1 MLFPGYSLQGKMMY
15 SRKKICFVSPENA
28 ALLFPEFAH
37 LSRYGGSQVQQHLI
51 SNMLYRKFDTHF
63 VVENIGQGERDLCRD
78 GIKIHT
84 AYKRNRGIRFLRFFH
99 PRWTGLWHAMH
110 RANADY
116 YYQRAAGSLT
126 GIVAMFC
133 KINKKKFVY
142 AMANDNELLKIWDIS
157 QYALERKL
165 FEYGLKKADCVL
177 VQNTFQQEELGR
189 QYNLKGKLIR
199 NVYHGTISDEIKKE
213 KNYVIVVSNIQPKKQ
228 YEIMLNV
235 AEKLKEIHFQMIG
248 KGEGLYFK
256 KIFSKCNKLSNV
268 KLYTDI
274 KRDELLDKYQ
284 NAYLLLHTAKA
295 EGFPNVFLEA
305 WARGIPVV
313 SLKIDPD
320 GVIGKHRLGFV
331 IQNISELI
339 AAVTSLINN
348 RKMRQSMGVNCVKY
362 VKDYHAPE
370 IIKESYKDVFQRI
383 DF

>member
-1 MLFPGYSLQGKMMY
+1 
-15 SRKKICFVSPENA
+15 
-28 ALLFPEFAH
+28 
-37 LSRYGGSQVQQHLI
+37 
-51 SNMLYRKFDTHF
+51 
-63 VVENIGQGERDLCRD
+63 
-78 GIKIHT
+78 
-84 AYKRNRGIRFLRFFH
+84 
-99 PRWTGLWHAMH
+99 
-110 RANADY
+110 
-116 YYQRAAGSLT
+116 
-126 GIVAMFC
+126 
-133 KINKKKFVY
+133 
-142 AMANDNELLKIWDIS
+142 MANDNELLKIWDIS
-157 QYALERKL
+157 QYALGRKL

-199 NVYHGTISDEIKKE
+199 NVYDGTISDEIKKE

-248 KGEGLYFK
+248 RGEGLYFN

-320 GVIGKHRLGFV
+320 GVIGKYRLGFV
-331 IQNISELI
+331 TQNISELI
-339 AAVTSLINN
+339 TAVTSLINN
-348 RKMRQSMGVNCVKY
+348 RKIRQSMGVNCVKY
-362 VKDYHAPE
+362 VKDYHTPE
-370 IIKESYKDVFQRI
+370 VINKSYKDIFHGI
-383 DF
+383 DSLTQEGTFN